1 MKNKGYKQDSQ
12 NLLMSTMSE
21 GGEHIVFE
29 NGLDTS

>member
-1 MKNKGYKQDSQ
+1 MEKNEAKQDRQ
-12 NLLMSTMSE
+12 NHLMSSMSE